1 MRGWGFEV
9 GVRMCTWEEQVEA
22 SSGVEETELK
32 AKIAA
37 LQSETRKTPAASTS
51 QMSEVCWWF

>member
-1 MRGWGFEV
+1 MFDWQ
-9 GVRMCTWEEQVEA
+9 EQVEA

-37 LQSETRKTPAASTS
+37 LQSETRKTPSASTS
-51 QMSEVCWWF
+51 QMSAVCCKLSSLCTL